1 MVTMAALVLTI
12 ALSKDA
18 PIAVRLPLSGPAN
31 SGTSMNTNTTV
42 KSWNRSTEKVA
53 RPCPIRRIHL
63 CRQSTC
69 MATAVEE
76 NARPKPT
83 MTAGGTIRPHAT
95 AMAAPT
101 AVDSII

>member
-53 RPCPIRRIHL
+53 RPCRLADSPL
-63 CRQSTC
+63 SASTC

-83 MTAGGTIRPHAT
+83 MTAGGTARPHAT